1 MRLTGKV
8 NGILLIVLLLLL
20 SGTGGVSI
28 YRERQVLQELLTER
42 GKTLAHYIAVS
53 AIESLLI
60 EDYPVLDTFLDIT
73 GNKNDEIL
81 HIKIFSAD
89 RLVSEY
95 TTSVKEEADSVAFF
109 SDISFSPEPDK
120 PGVQLGRVH
129 LVLSDKRNQAIISSR
144 IQEMILFT
152 LVFFLCIFFVM
163 SFVLRTVVLQR
174 ILMINNHTK
183 RIGEG
188 HFQETLVL
196 KGNDELGDL
205 SLAINDMSHRILL
218 SQQETMNKNQEL
230 QQEIE
235 QRKQVER
242 QLSTE
247 QALLRSMLDSI
258 PDLISYKSPEL
269 IYAGCNKAF
278 ENFVG
283 IPEENL
289 IGQVDESVFDPE
301 LAHSSRNQDAKVLTD
316 TTPLHFEKWTPRPDG
331 SRVLFDTLKTPYYG
345 PDGEIIGIIGIS
357 RDITQSRKN
366 ALALEEERM
375 RLNLVIEGTRTGV
388 WDWNVQTGDTIFNER
403 WAEIIGYTLQ
413 ELMPV
418 NIQTWMDL
426 CHPDDLEHSNTALEH
441 HFSGQSEFYTCEC
454 RMRHKNGNWIWVL
467 DRGKVVEWTKDSKPL
482 RMAGT
487 HVDISDR
494 KAVEKELQRA
504 NEFLEQRVQERTQK
518 LKDLHSQMIMQE
530 KMASIGL
537 LAAGMAHELNNPIN
551 FVRTNFATLK
561 DNFSD
566 LIGLY
571 KDYQCLTENAQKHT
585 QLIDHIKKINLLEEN
600 INLSFLMSDIPL
612 LLKES
617 EEGFDRIAKI
627 VQSMRN
633 FSRTGK
639 EEGRTWININ
649 KGIDDTI
656 TIARNE
662 YKYHANVKTDL
673 GDLPDIHCFPEQLN
687 QVFLNIIVNSA
698 QAIAAMNRQE
708 KGNISVSTWKKENHI
723 FCKIQDNGPGIPQ
736 EIQSRIFDPFF
747 TTKEPGQGTGLGLS
761 ISYDIIV
768 QKHHGK
774 VDVKCPEEGGTIITI
789 SLPLEP
795 PEEML
800 HENH

>member
-8 NGILLIVLLLLL
+8 NAILLIVLLLLL
-20 SGTGGVSI
+20 SGTGGISI

-42 GKTLAHYIAVS
+42 GEALAHYIAVS

-60 EDYPVLDTFLDIT
+60 EDYPVLDTFLDII
-73 GNKNDEIL
+73 GKKNDEIL
-81 HIKIFSAD
+81 YIQIRSKD
-89 RLVSEY
+89 RLISEY
-95 TTSVKEEADSVAFF
+95 TTPVQEEAEAVAFI
-109 SDISFSPEPDK
+109 SDISFALEAGK
-120 PGVQLGRVH
+120 PGIKLGKVH
-129 LVLSDKRNQAIISSR
+129 LVLSDNRNQAIISSR
-144 IQEMILFT
+144 IQEMLLFT
-152 LVFFLCIFFVM
+152 LVVFLCIFFVM
-163 SFVLRTVVLQR
+163 SFILRNVVLQR
-174 ILMINNHTK
+174 ILVINNHTR

-188 HFQETLVL
+188 NFQETLVL

-205 SLAINDMSHRILL
+205 SLAINDMSHKILL

-235 QRKQVER
+235 QRKQIER
-242 QLSTE
+242 QLYTE
-247 QALLRSMLDSI
+247 QALLRNMLDSI

-289 IGQVDESVFDPE
+289 IGQVDESIFDPE
-301 LAHSSRNQDAKVLTD
+301 LAHSLRYQDTKVLAD
-316 TTPLHFEKWTPRPDG
+316 TTSLHYEEWVPRPDG
-331 SRVLFDTLKTPYYG
+331 SKLLFDTLKTPYYG
-345 PDGEIIGIIGIS
+345 PDEEIIGIIGIS

-366 ALALEEERM
+366 ALALEEERR

-388 WDWNVQTGDTIFNER
+388 WDWNVQTGETVFNER
-403 WAEIIGYTLQ
+403 WAEIIGCTLQ

-426 CHPDDLEHSNTALEH
+426 CHPDDLEHSNTALGQ
-441 HFSGQSEFYTCEC
+441 HFSGLSDFYTCEC

-467 DRGKVVEWTKDSKPL
+467 DRGKVVEWTRDGKPL

-487 HVDISDR
+487 HIDISDR
-494 KAVEKELQRA
+494 KAVEKELHRA
-504 NEFLEQRVQERTQK
+504 NEFLEQRVQDRTQK

-571 KDYQCLTENAQKHT
+571 KDYQHLAENAQKHT
-585 QLIDHIKKINLLEEN
+585 QLIDHIQKINLLEKN

-639 EEGRTWININ
+639 EKSRTWININ

-662 YKYHANVKTDL
+662 YKYHADVITDL
-673 GDLPDIHCFPEQLN
+673 GDLPDIYCFPEQLN

-698 QAIAAMNRQE
+698 QAIAAMDRQE
-708 KGNISVSTWKKENHI
+708 KGSITVSTWKEENHV

-736 EIQSRIFDPFF
+736 EILSRIFEPFF
-747 TTKEPGQGTGLGLS
+747 TTKDPGQGTGLGLS

-774 VDVKCPEEGGTIITI
+774 VDVNCPVEGGTIFTI
-789 SLPLEP
+789 SLPFEP
-795 PEEML
+795 QEETL

>member
-20 SGTGGVSI
+20 SGTGGISI
-28 YRERQVLQELLTER
+28 YRERQVLQQFQTER
-42 GKTLAHYIAVS
+42 GETLAYYIAVS
-53 AIESLLI
+53 AIESLLV

-73 GNKNDEIL
+73 GEKNDEIL
-81 HIKIFSAD
+81 HIQIFSED
-89 RLVSEY
+89 RLISEY
-95 TTSVKEEADSVAFF
+95 RTAAKEEAESATFF

-120 PGVQLGRVH
+120 PAVQFGKVH
-129 LVLSDKRNQAIISSR
+129 LVLSDKRNQAIIASR
-144 IQEMILFT
+144 IEEMLLFT
-152 LVFFLCIFFVM
+152 LVVFLCIFFVM
-163 SFVLRTVVLQR
+163 SFILRTVVLQR
-174 ILMINNHTK
+174 VLMINNHTK

-188 HFQETLVL
+188 HLNVKLVL

-205 SLAINDMSHRILL
+205 ALAINEMSNKILL
-218 SQQETMNKNQEL
+218 SQQETMNKNEEL

-235 QRKQVER
+235 QRKQIER

-278 ENFVG
+278 ENFFA
-283 IPEENL
+283 IPEKNL
-289 IGQVDESVFDPE
+289 IGQVDESVFKPE
-301 LAHSSRNQDAKVLTD
+301 LAHSSRNKETKVLAN
-316 TTPLHFEKWTPRPDG
+316 TTPLHYEEWASRSDG

-345 PDGEIIGIIGIS
+345 PGGEIIGIIGIS
-357 RDITQSRKN
+357 RDITQPHMN
-366 ALALEEERM
+366 DLALEEERM

-388 WDWNVQTGDTIFNER
+388 WDWNVQTGKTVFNER
-403 WAEIIGYTLQ
+403 WTEIIGYTLK

-418 NIQTWMDL
+418 NIHSWMAL
-426 CHPDDLEHSNTALEH
+426 CHPGDLEQLKTALH
-441 HFSGQSEFYTCEC
+441 QHFSGKTEYFNCEC
-454 RMRHKNGNWIWVL
+454 RMRHKNGDWVWVL
-467 DRGKVVEWTKDSKPL
+467 DRGKVVEWTSDGKPL
-482 RMAGT
+482 RMTGT
-487 HVDISDR
+487 HIDISDR
-494 KAVEKELQRA
+494 KAVENELHSA

-551 FVRTNFATLK
+551 FLRTNFATLK
-561 DNFSD
+561 ENFSD
-566 LIGLY
+566 LIALNKEY
-571 KDYQCLTENAQKHT
+571 HHLAKHAQKHS
-585 QLIDHIKKINLLEEN
+585 QLADYTENVHILEEEL
-600 INLSFLMSDIPL
+600 NLSFLINDIPL
-612 LLKES
+612 LLSES
-617 EEGFDRIAKI
+617 EEGFARISKI

-633 FSRTGK
+633 FSRTG
-639 EEGRTWININ
+639 EGEGRAWVNIN
-649 KGIDDTI
+649 KGINDTI

-662 YKYHANVKTDL
+662 YKYHADVFTDL
-673 GDLPDIHCFPEQLN
+673 DEIPDIYCFPEQIN

-698 QAIAAMNRQE
+698 QAIAAMHRKN
-708 KGNISVSTWKKENHI
+708 KGCINVSTWLKEKQV
-723 FCKIQDNGPGIPQ
+723 FCKIQDNGPGISTQ
-736 EIQSRIFDPFF
+736 IQSRIFEPFF
-747 TTKEPGQGTGLGLS
+747 TTKDPGQGTGLGLS

-774 VDVKCPEEGGTIITI
+774 VDVNCPREGGTTFTI

-795 PEEML
+795 PKETL

>member
-20 SGTGGVSI
+20 SSTGGISI
-28 YRERQVLQELLTER
+28 YRERQVLQQLLTER
-42 GKTLAHYIAVS
+42 GETLAYYIAVS

-60 EDYPVLDTFLDIT
+60 EDYPVLETFLDIT
-73 GNKNDEIL
+73 GKKNGEIL
-81 HIKIFSAD
+81 HIQIFSND
-89 RLVSEY
+89 RLISEY
-95 TTSVKEEADSVAFF
+95 TNPAKEDAESVAFF
-109 SDISFSPEPDK
+109 SDINFSPEPDK
-120 PGVQLGRVH
+120 PDVQLGRVH
-129 LVLSDKRNQAIISSR
+129 LVLSDNRNQAIISSR
-144 IQEMILFT
+144 IQEMLLFT
-152 LVFFLCIFFVM
+152 LVVFLSIFFVM
-163 SFVLRTVVLQR
+163 SFILRNVVLQR
-174 ILMINNHTK
+174 ILMMNNHTK

-188 HFQETLVL
+188 HLKDNLVL
-196 KGNDELGDL
+196 KGNDELCNL
-205 SLAINDMSHRILL
+205 SLAINEMSHKILL
-218 SQQETMNKNQEL
+218 SQQETMSKNEEL

-235 QRKQVER
+235 QRKQVEL

-283 IPEENL
+283 IQEENL

-301 LAHSSRNQDAKVLTD
+301 LAHSSSNQDAKVLTV
-316 TTPLHFEKWTPRPDG
+316 TTPLRSEEWAPRSDG

-345 PDGEIIGIIGIS
+345 PNGEIIGIIGIS
-357 RDITQSRKN
+357 RDITKSRKN

-403 WAEIIGYTLQ
+403 WAEIIGYTLK

-426 CHPDDLEHSNTALEH
+426 CHPEDLGRSNTALEQ
-441 HFSGQSEFYTCEC
+441 HFSGHFEYYTCEC
-454 RMRHKNGNWIWVL
+454 RMRHKNGDWIWVL
-467 DRGKVVEWTKDSKPL
+467 DRGKVVEWTNDGKPL

-487 HVDISDR
+487 HIDISDR
-494 KAVEKELQRA
+494 KAVENELHRA

-518 LKDLHSQMIMQE
+518 LKELHSQMVMQE

-566 LIGLY
+566 LIALY
-571 KDYQCLTENAQKHT
+571 KEYQHLAEHAQKHRHLT
-585 QLIDHIKKINLLEEN
+585 DQTKKICLLEEN
-600 INLSFLMSDIPL
+600 FNLSFLINDIPHL
-612 LLKES
+612 LTES
-617 EEGFDRIAKI
+617 EAGFDRISKI

-633 FSRTGK
+633 FTRTDK
-639 EEGRTWININ
+639 EEGRSWVNIN

-656 TIARNE
+656 IIARNE
-662 YKYHANVKTDL
+662 YKYHADVVTDL
-673 GDLPDIHCFPEQLN
+673 GDIPDIYCFPEQLN

-698 QAIAAMNRQE
+698 QAITTMNRQE
-708 KGNISVSTWKKENHI
+708 KGSISLSTWQKEKHV

-736 EIQSRIFDPFF
+736 AIQSRIFEPFF
-747 TTKEPGQGTGLGLS
+747 TTKDPGQGTGLGLS

-774 VDVKCPEEGGTIITI
+774 VDVNCPEEGGTVFTI
-789 SLPLEP
+789 SLPFEP
-795 PEEML
+795 PEEIL